1 MGYIYLFFA
10 VIGEIIGTT
19 NLKSTNNFTQ
29 IVPSIYVIFGYGVAF
44 YFMMLAM
51 KTIPVATTYSIWSGI
66 GIAGVVVIGALKYKK
81 IPDIPAL
88 LGMSLIILGI
98 IVLVFYSKIGTNW
111 YIYYLNKLKMY
122 CFSICC

>member
-1 MGYIYLFFA
+1 MRKIMGYIYLFFA

-29 IVPSIYVIFGYGVAF
+29 IVPSIYVIVGYGVAF

-66 GIAGVVVIGALKYKK
+66 GIAGVAVIGALKYKE

-98 IVLVFYSKIGTNW
+98 IVMVFYSKMGTN
-111 YIYYLNKLKMY
+111 
-122 CFSICC
+122 

>member
-1 MGYIYLFFA
+1 MGYIYLLFA
-10 VIGEIIGTT
+10 VIGEIIGPT

-29 IVPSIYVIFGYGVAF
+29 IAPSIYVIVGYGVAF

-51 KTIPVATTYSIWSGI
+51 KTLPVATTYSIWSGI
-66 GIAGVVVIGALKYKK
+66 GSAGVAVIGALKYKE

-98 IVLVFYSKIGTNW
+98 IILVFYSKMGTNW
-111 YIYYLNKLKMY
+111 Y
-122 CFSICC
+122 